1 MSCDIT
7 GQLVYL
13 FSLEA
18 IPITEA
24 DHEVL
29 DDQEIS
35 IQVVAVSEVE
45 MGKLFSDVVGED
57 REEDGV
63 FFHLDHAVP
72 KSYEQF
78 KDLAS
83 EAQAA
88 KGSED

>member
-18 IPITEA
+18 IPVTES

-29 DDQEIS
+29 DDQEVS

-45 MGKLFSDVVGED
+45 MGKLFPDVVGED

-63 FFHLDHAVP
+63 FFDLDHAVP
-72 KSYEQF
+72 RCYEQF

-83 EAQAA
+83 EAQATEGA
-88 KGSED
+88 EN